1 MAGDTGAMRERLL
14 RPFGRF
20 GPAVAALSLCL
31 IGAGGDTSR
40 SGAVEVLS
48 GPVPATV
55 IEVMDGDTVKVRA
68 RIWLGQDL
76 STRVRLAGIDAPE
89 LNGGCA
95 RERALAE
102 RARAFLA
109 GYLAA
114 ADGGPVEV
122 RLFEVRY
129 GKYARRVVA
138 RMETAEAIDL
148 GAALIAAGLAQ
159 PYDGGRRPTWC
170 DESMDITP

>member
-102 RARAFLA
+102 RA
-109 GYLAA
+109 
-114 ADGGPVEV
+114 P
-122 RLFEVRY
+122 
-129 GKYARRVVA
+129 
-138 RMETAEAIDL
+138 
-148 GAALIAAGLAQ
+148 
-159 PYDGGRRPTWC
+159 GRSWPGIWPRPTADRWRC
-170 DESMDITP
+170 GCSRCAMASMPAASWQGWKPSRPSIWARL